1 MERVLSRDI
10 REHEGKDVVL
20 MGWVDVRRAH
30 GKILF
35 IDFRDRSGI
44 CQLTILQK
52 PVELFSAADE
62 LRPGWVVRVVGIVQK
77 RPAGMENQNLPSG
90 NQEILVK
97 ELAVISKAET
107 SPIPLDT
114 DGHDIDEELRLKY
127 RYLDLRRAR
136 LQKNMRLRAKFL
148 DEVRKFLVAR
158 EFIEIETPLLTK
170 STPEGSRDFLVP
182 SRMQPGKFY
191 ALPQSPQQ
199 YKQLLMV
206 AGFERYF
213 QFARALRD
221 EDLRADRAFEH
232 TQIDLEMSFVER
244 EDVMALIEEMI
255 TAIYE
260 TLGGKIKGKPF
271 PRLTYK
277 EAMKKYGADKFDGRS
292 EPEKSENVFA
302 FAWVTNFPVFEKADG
317 GNLTYGHNPF
327 TGMLPEDE
335 ERLMKGKDLESLTSL
350 QYDLVCNGH
359 EVGGGGVRIHKPEV
373 LKKVFEVIG
382 HKPKD
387 IEEQFG
393 HILEAFTYGVPP
405 HGGIALGVER
415 LVALLAGE
423 DHIRE
428 TQAFPTNA
436 SGKTAV
442 MDAPSEVSK
451 EQLQELGIQIKNQK

>member
-1 MERVLSRDI
+1 
-10 REHEGKDVVL
+10 
-20 MGWVDVRRAH
+20 
-30 GKILF
+30 
-35 IDFRDRSGI
+35 
-44 CQLTILQK
+44 
-52 PVELFSAADE
+52 
-62 LRPGWVVRVVGIVQK
+62 
-77 RPAGMENQNLPSG
+77 
-90 NQEILVK
+90 
-97 ELAVISKAET
+97 
-107 SPIPLDT
+107 
-114 DGHDIDEELRLKY
+114 
-127 RYLDLRRAR
+127 
-136 LQKNMRLRAKFL
+136 
-148 DEVRKFLVAR
+148 
-158 EFIEIETPLLTK
+158 
-170 STPEGSRDFLVP
+170 
-182 SRMQPGKFY
+182 
-191 ALPQSPQQ
+191 
-199 YKQLLMV
+199 
-206 AGFERYF
+206 
-213 QFARALRD
+213 
-221 EDLRADRAFEH
+221 
-232 TQIDLEMSFVER
+232 
-244 EDVMALIEEMI
+244 
-255 TAIYE
+255 
-260 TLGGKIKGKPF
+260 
-271 PRLTYK
+271 
-277 EAMKKYGADKFDGRS
+277 MKKYGADKFDGRS

-415 LVALLAGE
+415 LAGE